1 MIDFYKD
8 KEGYDVYRY
17 EDLQEDKMVYCA
29 ECGNEVILELK
40 PSGDFYYFCS
50 KCGRKV
56 TIKKEWRKV

>member
-1 MIDFYKD
+1 MNSSND
-8 KEGYDVYRY
+8 

-29 ECGNEVILELK
+29 ESGNEVILELK
-40 PSGDFYYFCS
+40 PNGDFYYFCS